1 MPTFLDHH
9 DTFETSPEKEAAI
22 AEQIRSGR
30 PTEDGVRGIN
40 MFLTADGG
48 AYCLMEGPD
57 AAAVVRAHEGGGQAI
72 RLEDVVEV
80 RALV

>member
-9 DTFETSPEKEAAI
+9 ETFETSPEKEAAI

-30 PTEDGVRGIN
+30 PTEDGVKGIN

-48 AYCLMEGPD
+48 AYCLMEAPD
-57 AAAVVRAHEGGGQAI
+57 AEAVVRAHEPGGQTV
-72 RLEDVVEV
+72 RREDVVEV
-80 RALV
+80 RSLV